1 MKKQITLLGIIILLS
16 SGCTT
21 KNKVQI
27 LPDAQ
32 IGQPY
37 SVTIDF
43 TNGLRSQSFNASI
56 SPENSG
62 LSVSSVAGPY
72 NNETTIAGIPKVKQ
86 DISIKIRYFVPEAK
100 GFFVDNRDRENN
112 YLIKVKE

>member
-21 KNKVQI
+21 KNKVQM
-27 LPDAQ
+27 LPDAH

-43 TNGLRSQSFNASI
+43 RDRISPDSFKASI

-72 NNETTIAGIPKVKQ
+72 NNETTIAGIPNVKQ
-86 DISIKIRYFVPEAK
+86 DISIKIRYFVPAAK